1 MIEYW
6 EKEKDYHFDKIWVS
20 RNKIKTEKSIRINK
34 TGIKLEDVSLEKILK
49 AQFEKER
56 LFL

>member
-1 MIEYW
+1 MEN
-6 EKEKDYHFDKIWVS
+6 DYHFDKILVS

-49 AQFEKER
+49 AQFEKEK